1 MGVPPAAAIIHHR
14 HHGYYASIPVMSA
27 DEAAAMRRQLE
38 AREPSHGALN
48 GSMRHKSH
56 LLFSWPMTIRL
67 GEAWRP
73 LEDGGCDFLKS

>member
-56 LLFSWPMTIRL
+56 LQFAWLTTIRL
-67 GEAWRP
+67 GKAWRP

>member
-14 HHGYYASIPVMSA
+14 HHGYYASIPMMSA
-27 DEAAAMRRQLE
+27 NEAAAMRRYLE
-38 AREPSHGALN
+38 VREPSHGALN

-56 LLFSWPMTIRL
+56 LLFSWLTMMWL
-67 GEAWRP
+67 GQARRP